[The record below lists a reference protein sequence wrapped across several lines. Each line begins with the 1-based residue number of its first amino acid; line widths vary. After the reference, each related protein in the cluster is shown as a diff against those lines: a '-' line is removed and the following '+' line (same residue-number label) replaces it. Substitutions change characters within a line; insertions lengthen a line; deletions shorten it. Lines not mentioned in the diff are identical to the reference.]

1 MKKFNL
7 LLLTGLVL
15 LPAIPLSSQTF
26 ENVFLRGGQVVPT
39 FYDDVNNDGKLEYL
53 WTKNTN
59 ISDKNEMK
67 WYSIDGSLVMDL
79 KAVKDN
85 GIIASNIIN
94 SRDLKLQK
102 LNAEPYF
109 GFAFYGV
116 DYSSTKSKMLIP
128 RNGSYVYHEFDMK
141 NTTGATWA
149 DVNLDGLEDLLYWD
163 NSDGTYRPYFKLQ
176 KKDGTF
182 TTQPVPVVTDPEELK
197 SAQYAMAG
205 NGAFTIRTNGMT
217 AFASPNSGYYSK
229 DPMTVVDLNL
239 DGYPD
244 FIDENGNSLISL
256 GNGKYY
262 SAAFSGRVKVADV
275 NGDGL
280 TDLIVYNN
288 GELKLKLNT
297 GAGFTEKSLLN
308 NNAVDGIHVLDCN
321 GDGLLD
327 ILVTIPGKENSFI
340 AFLKNQGDGT
350 FKRTVKSFT
359 GEYKWSAP
367 YFINNNGLPSLFT
380 LGDFT
385 FKKDDSSV
393 ITIREGL
400 VTIWNWDSNFK
411 VTSSSIN
418 QDTSYALTLPPRD
431 IDGDGKMEFSACMP
445 NSSWDLQ
452 KSGIFRYAVDKV
464 NTVPKK
470 MKAPGLVL
478 DKSIGM
484 LRAEWE
490 AGSDAENATGDLSYE
505 FEISSG
511 GEYLYRTYTKSL
523 FALAAAGVW
532 GKKSVSARVRAI
544 DACGMKGEW
553 SDYSQLNDI
562 SQLATFSIDK
572 KTVSTC
578 DTVFVSSLNGQD
590 FTLRGKP
597 DGTIVTSA
605 DGRQGI
611 MFDTFGK
618 KQIEAVSSDGLT
630 FALDVDVL
638 PFRIENIAR
647 NFGGVFFDYFQEGR
661 MLSMNWGGLY
671 VYNNGKFD
679 KLPVFGLSDGV
690 KNDLLAAFDA
700 NMDGLPDVL
709 CLTHSDDRYRTQ
721 AVINLG
727 DGDFEKSTDVYTYDG
742 KERSVSAPYYYVD
755 LNNDGLLD
763 YCSYDSDES
772 KYKVYYNNGDG
783 TFTSQPLDFGDY
795 TLDGIIPVSFADYDR
810 DGRIDALVRL
820 KNKNN
825 KNCYAVA
832 FNKGN
837 GKFDVVELATS
848 ISDWYANVYD
858 VDGDG
863 YMDYVMSDKIL
874 KNMGNRTFE
883 EQALGQLRPVYIDFD
898 LDGKLDYQSSNR
910 MEFTISNNGSPVT
923 FENLQSKCFIGTT
936 KKNIVDIDNDGV
948 PDSED
953 GDYTCLTKQKCIN
966 TPPTAPTTVYANQKN
981 GEVVISWSGATDKES
996 TNAQLLYNISIRKK
1010 GESGDGSY
1018 IWSPLNA
1025 NDDNAKMAGT
1035 GIQTYYRQATTL
1047 PMPISR
1053 FEAGKTYEICVQ
1065 TLDPWMA
1072 HSPFSKVVEFT
1083 PTETTLISMPEKAG
1097 VGQAVKA
1104 SVESNVGEITLT
1116 TDDGELKNDGTIVW
1130 NTPGLKTVQAVSAA
1144 NSQVKG
1150 TARIMIY
1157 EQPSL
1162 ELNIPDKVLAGQT
1175 IVVNMPECF
1184 RNEDAKVLVS
1194 ADNAEVS
1201 YDANTNQAVV
1211 AISENA
1217 TSCSLKLNY
1226 SDDVWNPAVKKSYDV
1241 EVVGAGWQ
1249 PQLAQVTVADGHN
1262 VLEWNAGQALPDA
1275 SIFTGKVNVYRET
1288 NVADSYEK
1296 IGEIALENGRF
1307 VDTDSR
1313 PDVKSNRYMIT
1324 LPTVYGVESAPSRVH
1339 ASVHLM
1345 VNKGMGNDINLH
1357 WTPYEGA
1364 DISQYMIFAGA
1375 TPDNMQ
1381 VVETLSGYSRSYV
1394 HHRSSDD
1401 VTYYAIGMK
1410 QKSGAMKSRG
1420 MRAEA
1425 KQENVTSNVIS
1436 SKEAYAV
1443 KLVTHIEI
1451 QTEET
1456 DATISETQ
1464 TTLHLKAWVTPIL
1477 ATIANVEWS
1486 IVEGEEF
1493 ATINKD
1499 GVLTANMGAKAGAV
1513 VVQAKAIDGSE
1524 VVALRTFDIPQ
1535 STGISAVTDGASAVT
1550 ILSGY
1555 GNILVK
1561 YATGLMRITTANG
1574 AVVHSSVVD
1583 GERKVYLPAG
1593 IYIVKIG
1600 KTVRKVVVR

>member
-1 MKKFNL
+1 M
-7 LLLTGLVL
+7 
-15 LPAIPLSSQTF
+15 
-26 ENVFLRGGQVVPT
+26 
-39 FYDDVNNDGKLEYL
+39 EYL
-53 WTKNTN
+53 LNY
-59 ISDKNEMK
+59 SDKMQ

-79 KAVKDN
+79 NAIKDN
-85 GIIASNIIN
+85 GITASNIIG

-102 LNAEPYF
+102 LNAEPYS

-182 TTQPVPVVTDPEELK
+182 MTQPVPVVTDPEELK

-280 TDLIVYNN
+280 TDLIVYSN

-359 GEYKWSAP
+359 GEYKWTAP

-380 LGDFT
+380 VDDFIYNKENPSYGT
-385 FKKDDSSV
+385 L
-393 ITIREGL
+393 IGGL
-400 VTIWNWDSNFK
+400 VTIWNWDSGFK
-411 VTSSSIN
+411 VTPYSVN
-418 QDTSYALTLPPRD
+418 QDTPYALKLPPRD
-431 IDGDGKMEFSACMP
+431 IDGDGKMVFPAFIPKSDGAAE
-445 NSSWDLQ
+445 

-464 NTVPKK
+464 NTAPKK

-553 SDYSQLNDI
+553 SDYAQLNDI

-671 VYNNGKFD
+671 VYNKEAKSDYNNGTFE

-690 KNDLLAAFDA
+690 KSDKLAAFDA

-709 CLTHSDDRYRTQ
+709 CGPTPNDDRFRTQ

-727 DGDFEKSTDVYTYDG
+727 DGDFEKSTDAYTYDG
-742 KERSVSAPYYYVD
+742 KEYYVRYPYYYVD

-763 YCSYDSDES
+763 YCSYDSDAS
-772 KYKVYYNNGDG
+772 KHKVYYNNGDG
-783 TFTSQPLDFGDY
+783 TFTSKPLDFGDY
-795 TLDGIIPVSFADYDR
+795 TLDEVYYKAFADYDR

-820 KNKNN
+820 KTINN
-825 KNCYAVA
+825 KKCYAVA

-837 GKFDVVELATS
+837 GKFDVVEIKLPANS
-848 ISDWYANVYD
+848 ELSSDSKPYD
-858 VDGDG
+858 IDGDG
-863 YMDYVMSDKIL
+863 YMDIMSYYPVMNK
-874 KNMGNRTFE
+874 GNRTFE
-883 EQALGQLRPVYIDFD
+883 VQQVHSQNIPVYMDLD

-910 MEFTISNNGSPVT
+910 MEFTTSNNGSPVT
-923 FENLQSKCFIGTT
+923 FENLQPQKYISGKSDFVDF
-936 KKNIVDIDNDGV
+936 VDIDNDGV
-948 PDSED
+948 PDRVYGEIN
-953 GDYTCLTKQKCIN
+953 LIKQKCIN

-1010 GESGDGSY
+1010 GETGDGSY

-1116 TDDGELKNDGTIVW
+1116 TDDGDLKNDGTIVW
-1130 NTPGLKTVQAVSAA
+1130 STPGLKTVQAVSTA

-1150 TARIMIY
+1150 TVRIMIY

-1162 ELNIPDKVLAGQT
+1162 EVNIPDKVLAGQT

-1184 RNEDAKVLVS
+1184 RNEDAKVSVS

-1201 YDANTNQAVV
+1201 YDKKSNLAVV
-1211 AISENA
+1211 AISEDA
-1217 TSCSLKLNY
+1217 AFCSLKLNY

-1443 KLVTHIEI
+1443 KLVTNIEI
-1451 QTEET
+1451 QTEEA

-1486 IVEGEEF
+1486 IVEGAEF
-1493 ATINKD
+1493 ATIDKN
-1499 GVLTANMGAKAGAV
+1499 GVFTANMGSKAGSV

-1555 GNILVK
+1555 GNIFVK
-1561 YATGLMRITTANG
+1561 NASGLMSITTANG
-1574 AVVHSSVVD
+1574 AVVHRSVVE

-1593 IYIVKIG
+1593 IYIVKVG